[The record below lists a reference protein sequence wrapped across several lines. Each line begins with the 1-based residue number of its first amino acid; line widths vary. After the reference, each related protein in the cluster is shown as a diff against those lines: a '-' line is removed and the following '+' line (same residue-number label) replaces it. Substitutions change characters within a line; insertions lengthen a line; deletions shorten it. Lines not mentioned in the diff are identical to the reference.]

1 MLKMKINDCND
12 NSASFEYEHSR
23 EIAKNKIIQ
32 EHDYKK
38 SCSEIFFRSSYDFID
53 RRIFSIYFLMQ
64 NPVSYMDEY
73 PVK

>member
-1 MLKMKINDCND
+1 MTVMIIQPVFSMSIRVK
-12 NSASFEYEHSR
+12 SP
-23 EIAKNKIIQ
+23 KNKIIQ

-38 SCSEIFFRSSYDFID
+38 PCSEIFFRSSYDFID

-73 PVK
+73 PAK

>member
-1 MLKMKINDCND
+1 MTVMIIQPVFSMSIRVK
-12 NSASFEYEHSR
+12 SP
-23 EIAKNKIIQ
+23 KNKIIQ
-32 EHDYKK
+32 KHDYKK

-73 PVK
+73 PAK

>member
-1 MLKMKINDCND
+1 MTVMIIQPVFSMSIRVK
-12 NSASFEYEHSR
+12 SP
-23 EIAKNKIIQ
+23 KNKIIQ

>member
-1 MLKMKINDCND
+1 MTVMIIQPVLSMSIRVK
-12 NSASFEYEHSR
+12 SP
-23 EIAKNKIIQ
+23 KNKIIQ
-32 EHDYKK
+32 EYDYKK
-38 SCSEIFFRSSYDFID
+38 SCFEIFFRSSYDFID

>member
-1 MLKMKINDCND
+1 MTVMIIQPVFSMSIRVK
-12 NSASFEYEHSR
+12 SP
-23 EIAKNKIIQ
+23 KNEIIQ

-64 NPVSYMDEY
+64 NPVSYLDEY
-73 PVK
+73 PAK